1 MSNIRNSHAHDMMN
15 ESIQHFAVIFD
26 YKATD
31 LSREKE
37 YTYKAKKGQYQA
49 GDLAVVLVK
58 NDFEDGRSNSY
69 KVVRITREIAL
80 DEVNFQ
86 VNYDYSYIV
95 SKIDLTEYEASVAA
109 EKAFCREMNKLKTS
123 NLRQQITQALIC
135 NSDEKAVKALMKT
148 IS

>member
-15 ESIQHFAVIFD
+15 ESIQHFGVIFD

-58 NDFEDGRSNSY
+58 NDYEDTRSNSY

-86 VNYDYSYIV
+86 VNYDYGYIV
-95 SKIDLTEYEASVAA
+95 SKNAARESLENIADHRAKLLQLEYIETESE
-109 EKAFCREMNKLKTS
+109 N
-123 NLRQQITQALIC
+123 
-135 NSDEKAVKALMKT
+135 
-148 IS
+148 

>member
-15 ESIQHFAVIFD
+15 DNIQHFAVVFD
-26 YKATD
+26 YKASD

-37 YTYKAKKGQYQA
+37 YIYKARKGQYQV

-58 NDFEDGRSNSY
+58 NDFDDSRGNSY
-69 KVVRITREIAL
+69 KVVLITHELDL

-95 SKIDLTEYEASVAA
+95 SKIDLTEYEACVAA
-109 EKAFCREMNKLKTS
+109 EKAFCREMNKLKTT
-123 NLRQQITQALIC
+123 NLRQQITKALVG